1 MRKVCKRLHIRQTDI
16 FIASIFLIVMFF
28 ACSPLM
34 TGYCINGHDIDYHLL
49 RIESLKTG
57 ILMGKPFLKVNVL
70 FLGGMGYASSMF
82 YPDFLLYIPAVLRAL
97 GVGINQS
104 YHLFVFCCIALTWV
118 TYYYCTK
125 KITGARYAALLA
137 AAAAV
142 LGQYILNDI
151 YVRSAMGEFTAF
163 IFLPFVLYGIY
174 DLLYEDFRRPF
185 MTLIG
190 FAGVTLCHTLSL
202 FLCVLLYAGICI
214 CNFRKFLK
222 KPALAGRLALTAAAV
237 LGITCSYWLPMLEQL
252 LSAEFYVSDA
262 WITLEQSMCEVKS
275 VFYNQLPAIG
285 ILLPLICL
293 VRLGLNKRAGE
304 CRQIGF
310 GDWLLFAGIVVTLW
324 STRLFPWARA
334 NAYLGFIQFPWRVFL
349 LSSACFAM
357 AAAIFWNSYFKR
369 RRAREYALFLFL
381 GLFIAGSI
389 NVLQHEEQGYYS
401 YSNDYFDHTPF
412 TANIIA
418 GEWLPKTVTDKESL
432 VEQAAVMKNDRG
444 GQQAFSRVKNT
455 IVFRQEGDG
464 AAWVDVPFLYYKGYQ
479 AVMESET
486 GRQVLTVTAEG
497 ENGKCRVYLP
507 DTAGEV
513 TVSYGGTLLQKVS
526 GAISVI
532 TALVLAVYVFCQYKR
547 RKSVV

>member
-1 MRKVCKRLHIRQTDI
+1 MRKVCKRLRIRQTDI

-118 TYYYCTK
+118 SYYYCTK
-125 KITGARYAALLA
+125 KITGTRYAALLA

-174 DLLYEDFRRPF
+174 DLLYEDFRRPH

-214 CNFRKFLK
+214 CNFRKLLK

-275 VFYNQLPAIG
+275 VFYNQLPAVG

-293 VRLGLNKRAGE
+293 VRLGLKKRSGE
-304 CRQIGF
+304 RRQIGF

-401 YSNDYFDHTPF
+401 YSNDYFDHAPF

-418 GEWLPKTVTDKESL
+418 GEWLPKTVTEKESL
-432 VEQAAVMKNDRG
+432 VEQAAVMKNDSG
-444 GQQAFSRVKNT
+444 EQQTFARVKNT
-455 IVFRQEGDG
+455 IVFEQAEDG
-464 AAWVDVPFLYYKGYQ
+464 AAWMDVPFLYYKGYQ
-479 AVMESET
+479 AVMESSS
-486 GRQVLTVTAEG
+486 GRQTLTVTAEG

-507 DTAGEV
+507 GTAGEV
-513 TVSYGGTLLQKVS
+513 TVSYGGTLLQKIS
-526 GAISVI
+526 GAISII